1 MRGGIGAGRTGG
13 CGGDLAMR
21 DADGSGCLSG
31 ACRGAGYSRMRAG
44 RRRQAGRRRCAAAWR
59 SASQVRVR
67 IGGARSR
74 PLIRACAN
82 IISCDFDAC
91 PRVCRRPVGSA
102 SDSVGSSDG
111 LQPSELPCHVAVA
124 GFKCAIRPEKGRGRS
139 RSRRVPAEQRAAK
152 SWRGSVRVQVHACA
166 RRLHARVLSSV
177 LDSF

>member
-1 MRGGIGAGRTGG
+1 
-13 CGGDLAMR
+13 MR
-21 DADGSGCLSG
+21 DADGTGCLSG

-102 SDSVGSSDG
+102 NDSVGSSDG

-139 RSRRVPAEQRAAK
+139 RPVNMCPPSREQLNPGAVRSAFRCMHVPVGCTHE
-152 SWRGSVRVQVHACA
+152 C
-166 RRLHARVLSSV
+166 SV